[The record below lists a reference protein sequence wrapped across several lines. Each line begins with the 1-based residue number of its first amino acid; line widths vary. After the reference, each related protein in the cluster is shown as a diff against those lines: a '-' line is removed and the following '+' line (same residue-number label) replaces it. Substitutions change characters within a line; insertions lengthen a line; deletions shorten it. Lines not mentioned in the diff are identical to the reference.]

1 MNASR
6 KLLVVDDDPVVRKSF
21 NWVLSSKGYAVIT
34 AKNGEEALR
43 KLEMIEGSAPDALAT
58 PAAVVEAVVLPA
70 AAEVPLAESAVP
82 VSALKNII
90 LFFASIV
97 FFPFIGLAAI
107 AAPFIGL
114 VCLACFPFIRLA
126 MLAWIGS
133 RAAVAAGA
141 RRMRPVIELAVL
153 ASMGRQV
160 VVEPVPNE
168 EWIDSNT

>member
-1 MNASR
+1 MTALR
-6 KLLVVDDDPVVRKSF
+6 KVLVVDDDRVVRKSF
-21 NWVLSSKGYAVIT
+21 DRILSSKGYAVIT

-43 KLEMIEGSAPDALAT
+43 KLEMIEGSAPDGVAT

-70 AAEVPLAESAVP
+70 AAAAPLTESAVP

-90 LFFASIV
+90 LFFAGIV

-114 VCLACFPFIRLA
+114 VCLAFFPFIRLA
-126 MLAWIGS
+126 MLSWIGG

-141 RRMRPVIELAVL
+141 RRMRPVIELAML
-153 ASMGRQV
+153 ASMGRRV
-160 VVEPVPNE
+160 AVEPVYDE
-168 EWIDSNT
+168 ELVD